1 MRWMFVYHDLYLTR
15 LTELFAWRNGHS
27 SVTRVVGAEEVDD
40 GVRAA
45 RLDDTGVV

>member
-27 SVTRVVGAEEVDD
+27 SVTERRVVEQRKWTMALEQQDWMTLV
-40 GVRAA
+40 
-45 RLDDTGVV
+45 